1 VRSSLSTLKIN
12 YLHIFTEKK
21 ILIIVNLKFVVVWL
35 CVVLSCLAC
44 IVVSCLACI
53 VVSCLACIVVSCLV
67 CIVVFVLC
75 ILKLYCV

>member
-1 VRSSLSTLKIN
+1 MRSSLSTLKIN
-12 YLHIFTEKK
+12 YLHTFMKKK
-21 ILIIVNLKFVVVWL
+21 ILITVNLKFVVVWL

-44 IVVSCLACI
+44 IVVSCI
-53 VVSCLACIVVSCLV
+53 V